1 MAATKNRPNGPMVS
15 SDISRKSA
23 EISPSAKAMLDEVAN
38 YAAQNPG
45 VGIEVSGHTDRTSVS
60 KYLFNLQLSEQRAL
74 DAKNY
79 LIAKGVPAN
88 RIKAIGLS
96 YTKPI
101 ASNETQAGRDQNRR
115 IEVRLID

>member
-1 MAATKNRPNGPMVS
+1 
-15 SDISRKSA
+15 
-23 EISPSAKAMLDEVAN
+23 MLDEVAN

-88 RIKAIGLS
+88 QIKAIGLS
-96 YTKPI
+96 YTQPI
-101 ASNETQAGRDQNRR
+101 AGNETQAGRDQNRR
-115 IEVRLID
+115 IEVRFINSAATP